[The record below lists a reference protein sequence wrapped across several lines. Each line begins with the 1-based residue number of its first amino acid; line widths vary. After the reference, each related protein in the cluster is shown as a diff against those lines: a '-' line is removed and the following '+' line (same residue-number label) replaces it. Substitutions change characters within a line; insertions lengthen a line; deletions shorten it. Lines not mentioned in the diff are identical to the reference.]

1 MSCLTQL
8 DHTGVLVSDF
18 ERSKKFYMD
27 FLGMDLRRDS
37 SDLDPAIGTPNFQ
50 VKSGDCVLFMFRNLK
65 PGESKDVRPG
75 PAPHFEF
82 TVSDPDAALR
92 HLSKSGFAHEGP
104 VETPAGYQR
113 IYFRDP
119 DGNLLSFPMKATG
132 AGNGKGIGITGFGA
146 INLPVGDLEDAT
158 KFYVDVLGM
167 EVCDDRMDLNANDP
181 RQEFRPYRLLKGE
194 KTSIALCPVWK
205 AGDYERICRDG
216 QPLASSPRS
225 RTRVLHFAFRSKDRE
240 AMLKKFDAMKFP
252 YEVYEGR
259 GKSGYEVYLHDP
271 SGFRIEI
278 VGH

>member
-18 ERSKKFYMD
+18 GHSKEFYMD
-27 FLGMDLRRDS
+27 VLGMDLRRDS
-37 SDLDPAIGTPNFQ
+37 SDLDPAVGTPNVQ
-50 VKSGDCVLFMFRNLK
+50 VKAGDCVLFMFRNLK
-65 PGESKDVRPG
+65 PGESKDVRSG

-82 TVSDPDAALR
+82 TVSDPDAAVN
-92 HLSKSGFAHEGP
+92 HLSKSGIAHEGP
-104 VETPAGYQR
+104 VETPTGYQR
-113 IYFRDP
+113 FYFRDP
-119 DGNLLSFPMKATG
+119 DGNILSFPMNA
-132 AGNGKGIGITGFGA
+132 AGGLNRKGIGITGFGA
-146 INLPVGDLEDAT
+146 VNLPVADLEDTT
-158 KFYVDVLGM
+158 KFYVDVLGL
-167 EVCDDRMDLNANDP
+167 EVAQDRMDLNANDP

-205 AGDYERICRDG
+205 TGDYERICRDG
-216 QPLASSPRS
+216 QPLALSPRS

>member
-18 ERSKKFYMD
+18 ERSKQFYMN

-37 SDLDPAIGTPNFQ
+37 SDLDPAIGTPNVQ
-50 VKSGDCVLFMFRNLK
+50 VKAGACVLFMFRNLK
-65 PGESKDVRPG
+65 SGESKDIRPG
-75 PAPHFEF
+75 PAPHFEL
-82 TVSDPDAALR
+82 TVSDPDAAARYLANA
-92 HLSKSGFAHEGP
+92 GFAYDGP
-104 VETPAGYQR
+104 VDTPAGYRR

-119 DGNLLSFPMKATG
+119 DGNLLSFPLEPAG
-132 AGNGKGIGITGFGA
+132 VGNGKGIDVTGFGA
-146 INLPVGDLEDAT
+146 INLPVIDLEEST
-158 KFYVDVLGM
+158 RFYVDVLGL
-167 EVCDDRMDLNANDP
+167 EVCADRMDLNANDP

-194 KTSIALCPVWK
+194 ATSIALCPVWQ

-259 GKSGYEVYLHDP
+259 GKTGYEVYLHDP
-271 SGFRIEI
+271 SGFRVEI

>member
-18 ERSKKFYMD
+18 ERSKEFYMD

-37 SDLDPAIGTPNFQ
+37 SDLDPAIGTPNVQ

-65 PGESKDVRPG
+65 PGESKDIRPG

-82 TVSDPDAALR
+82 TVSDADAAAR
-92 HLSKSGFAHEGP
+92 YLSKSGFAHDGP
-104 VETPAGYQR
+104 VATPAGYQR

-119 DGNLLSFPMKATG
+119 DDNILSFSMKAAG
-132 AGNGKGIGITGFGA
+132 AGNGKGIDITGFGA
-146 INLPVGDLEDAT
+146 INLPAADLEDTT

-167 EVCDDRMDLNANDP
+167 EVCEDRMDLNANDS
-181 RQEFRPYRLLKGE
+181 RQEFRPYRLLKSE
-194 KTSIALCPVWK
+194 RTSIALCPVWK

-216 QPLASSPRS
+216 QPLALSPRS